1 MFFGNKNL
9 EEKVSYLEREIE
21 DLKNQLLQKDK
32 KIEEIEK
39 DYSFKLENVLEKNS
53 KDIELYKEIASFS
66 QEEGLVVFDENNQLF
81 FANSL

>member
-9 EEKVSYLEREIE
+9 EEEVSYLEREIE
-21 DLKNQLLQKDK
+21 DLKNQLVQKDK

-53 KDIELYKEIASFS
+53 KDIELYK
-66 QEEGLVVFDENNQLF
+66 
-81 FANSL
+81 

>member
-21 DLKNQLLQKDK
+21 DLKNQLVQKDK

-81 FANSL
+81 FA